1 MKTTSCYLYYNLT
14 NAGWVH
20 GKDFAFVGNIHDEIQ
35 SEVIEGREDEYGR
48 IAEMSIR
55 QAGDYLKF
63 RCRVDG
69 EYKVGN
75 NWAETH

>member
-1 MKTTSCYLYYNLT
+1 
-14 NAGWVH
+14 VH
-20 GKDFAFVGNIHDEIQ
+20 GKEFAFVGNIHDEIQ
-35 SEVIEGREDEYGR
+35 SEVLEGLEDDYGKM
-48 IAEMSIR
+48 AE
-55 QAGDYLKF
+55 QAIKDAGKYLGF